1 MRNSSFAIAALIM
14 VTIAAMSCGKQDPV
28 CDGGQPTYNNEI
40 EGILTAECATGS
52 CHPSYSS
59 YSGLQGIIN
68 NGQFESVVLKNQTM
82 PRVGKLSQSQINS
95 IQCWVDNGYPEN

>member
-1 MRNSSFAIAALIM
+1 M
-14 VTIAAMSCGKQDPV
+14 
-28 CDGGQPTYNNEI
+28 CDGSEPTYDNEI
-40 EGILTAECATGS
+40 GAILTAECATGS

-68 NGQFESVVLKNQTM
+68 SGQFESVVLEKQTM
-82 PRVGKLSQSQINS
+82 PRGGNLSQSEINA